1 MGRPVQPAWR
11 AEDGTPKGR
20 AALDAFLAKKIPAN
34 ILDTLLAAVP
44 EKEDATRSLSNA
56 VQQAVAKAL
65 PQLVGGAAD
74 LAPSTKTLIKDGG
87 TVERGKYAG
96 RNFHFG
102 IREHGMGAV
111 ANGLALSG
119 GFIPYGATFLIF
131 SDYMRAAVRLSALM
145 EQQCLWIYT
154 HDSVFLGE
162 DGPTHQPVEHLWALR
177 LIPNL
182 AVVRPAYG
190 LEAAGA
196 WGIALARNKG
206 PTAFA
211 LSRQKL
217 PKIERDKGF
226 DPKVMLRGAYVVR
239 EAQGGK
245 PDVVIVAT
253 GSELHLATGA
263 QAALE

>member
-1 MGRPVQPAWR
+1 
-11 AEDGTPKGR
+11 
-20 AALDAFLAKKIPAN
+20 
-34 ILDTLLAAVP
+34 
-44 EKEDATRSLSNA
+44 
-56 VQQAVAKAL
+56 
-65 PQLVGGAAD
+65 
-74 LAPSTKTLIKDGG
+74 
-87 TVERGKYAG
+87 
-96 RNFHFG
+96 
-102 IREHGMGAV
+102 
-111 ANGLALSG
+111 
-119 GFIPYGATFLIF
+119 
-131 SDYMRAAVRLSALM
+131 MRASVRLSALM

-162 DGPTHQPVEHLWALR
+162 DGPTHQAVEHLWALR

-182 AVVRPAYG
+182 AVVRPADG

-196 WGIALARNKG
+196 WGIALARQKG

-263 QAALE
+263 QAALEKTGKKVRVVSALCLETFAQQDGAYRESVLPASARKVSIEAGRTEPWLGIIGTNGLAIGVDRFGASAPAEAIAEHLGLTVDAVVKRIEAWV